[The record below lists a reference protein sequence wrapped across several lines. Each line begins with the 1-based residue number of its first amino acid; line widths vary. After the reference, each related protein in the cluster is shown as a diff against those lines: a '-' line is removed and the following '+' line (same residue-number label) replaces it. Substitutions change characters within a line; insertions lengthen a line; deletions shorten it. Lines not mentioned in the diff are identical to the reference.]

1 MPPFCLEN
9 CHHKGLTMN
18 TGQAQQAL
26 MFLLGFCWAPLNRK
40 KAVALLCEEAQDTEQ
55 LAKGMQG
62 DESLK
67 SSPMLVKLAFA
78 VKNVSCKLDFEI
90 IG

>member
-1 MPPFCLEN
+1 M
-9 CHHKGLTMN
+9 
-18 TGQAQQAL
+18 
-26 MFLLGFCWAPLNRK
+26 
-40 KAVALLCEEAQDTEQ
+40 ALLCEEAQDTEQ

-62 DESLK
+62 DGSLK

-90 IG
+90 IS